1 MKYTLILFS
10 IIILFSSCN
19 NPKKDNEEKLSSD
32 LVINPKTADGK
43 EDMSKLPIIKFE
55 YVDFDFGLIFD
66 GEEVVH
72 KFKFK
77 NTGGSALIISDVSA
91 SCGCTIPT
99 YSKKPIP
106 AGEEGYVEVRFN
118 SSGRQGLQH
127 KTVTVLANTQPNR
140 ITLSFVAEV
149 EVAQ

>member
-19 NPKKDNEEKLSSD
+19 NSKKDNEEKLSSD

-43 EDMSKLPIIKFE
+43 EDMSELPIIEFE
-55 YVDFDFGLIFD
+55 YVDFDFGLIFE

-77 NTGGSALIISDVSA
+77 NTGGSTLIISDVSA

-106 AGEEGYVEVRFN
+106 AGEEGYVEVKFD
-118 SSGRQGLQH
+118 SSGREGLQH

-149 EVAQ
+149 EAAQ